1 MSGILIAVIAIL
13 SLVPIVDQVTKW
25 AVVNNMELYES
36 IEIIPGVLNFTYIT
50 NDGAAFGKFDNV
62 RWLFMILSTVAII
75 VIAVLMI
82 KYRKKL
88 DNLTMISLSMILS
101 GGFSNM
107 IDRTFYGK
115 TIFNG
120 EVIDFID
127 FCAFPKI
134 WNYIFNIADSA
145 VVVGTGLLI
154 IAMIIS
160 EVKIYKAEKTKK
172 KTDGTKNGDEMPPN
186 E

>member
-25 AVVNNMELYES
+25 IVVETMKLGQS
-36 IEIIPGVLNFTYIT
+36 IEVIPGILNFTYIR

-62 RWLFMILSTVAII
+62 RWLFMILSVVAII

-88 DNLTMISLSMILS
+88 DNLSMVSLSLILS

-107 IDRTFYGK
+107 IDRTFYGE

-120 EVIDFID
+120 TVIDFID

-134 WNYIFNIADSA
+134 WNYIFNVADSA
-145 VVVGTGLLI
+145 VVIGTELLV
-154 IAMIIS
+154 IAMIVN
-160 EVKIYKAEKTKK
+160 EVKVYKAEKAKK
-172 KTDGTKNGDEMPPN
+172 AEK
-186 E
+186 

>member
-1 MSGILIAVIAIL
+1 MSGILIAVISIL

-36 IEIIPGVLNFTYIT
+36 IEVIPNVLRFTYIR
-50 NDGAAFGKFDNV
+50 NDGAAFGKFDNI
-62 RWLFMILSTVAII
+62 RWLFMVLSTIAII

-88 DNLTMISLSMILS
+88 DKLTMVSLSLIIS

-107 IDRTFYGK
+107 IDRTFYGE

-120 EVIDFID
+120 TVIDFID
-127 FCAFPKI
+127 VRLFPKI

-154 IAMIIS
+154 IAMIIN
-160 EVKIYKAEKTKK
+160 EVKLYKAEKAQKAEKALNTEEKS
-172 KTDGTKNGDEMPPN
+172 E
-186 E
+186 